1 MDIKKLELWYEKH
14 HRKLIFRQTKEA
26 YHVWVSEI
34 MLQQTQ
40 VDTVLPFFSRF
51 IKQFPSIKALAYAS
65 TDELQKAVEG
75 LGYYRRFRYMH
86 KAAKVIENEYNGI
99 FPKTYKEV
107 LALPGV
113 GKYTA
118 GAIMSIV
125 YNKPYSALDG
135 NVIRVLSRYLNID
148 DDMRMQKHRNQLDKI
163 NQSYIEHATPYIYT
177 QAMMELGATICRP
190 KNPLCTSCPLNE
202 NCIAYH
208 NHLVDQ
214 LPFLSKL
221 KKQKE
226 INYITLVVKDKDYI
240 YLYKRTEEL
249 LKDMMMYPQYE
260 SESINQVL
268 EDLEEEGIIL
278 ENMGFLGKYKHVF
291 THLIWYMDVYEV
303 RVINMNKKHQW
314 QKIKISDIKNVAM
327 AIAHRKIKEIS

>member
-1 MDIKKLELWYEKH
+1 MDINKLETWYQEN
-14 HRKLIFRQTKEA
+14 HRKLVFRKTKEP
-26 YHVWVSEI
+26 YYIWVSEI

-51 IKQFPSIKALAYAS
+51 IETFPDVFALANA
-65 TDELQKAVEG
+65 DEDLLHKSVEG

-86 KAAKVIENEYNGI
+86 LAAKKIVEEFNGI

-107 LALPGV
+107 LSLPGV

-118 GAIMSIV
+118 GAIMSIA

-148 DDMRMQKHRNQLDKI
+148 DDMRIEKHRKKLDLI
-163 NQSYIEHATPYIYT
+163 NQDIIVNATPYIYT
-177 QAMMELGATICRP
+177 QAMMELGATICKP
-190 KNPLCTSCPLNE
+190 KNPLCDVCPLQVHCQAFAN
-202 NCIAYH
+202 N
-208 NHLVDQ
+208 LQ
-214 LPFLSKL
+214 SKLPVLSKL

-226 INYITLVVKDKDYI
+226 INYITLVIRDKDQI

-249 LKDMMMYPQYE
+249 LKNMYMYPQFE
-260 SESINQVL
+260 SESLQQVL
-268 EDLEEEGIIL
+268 FDLEAQNIIL
-278 ENMGFLGKYKHVF
+278 EPVEHLGQYKHVF

-303 RVINMNKKHQW
+303 RVIQMNDQSIYEKYPYQSVKTLP
-314 QKIKISDIKNVAM
+314 M
-327 AIAHRKIKEIS
+327 AIAHRKIKR